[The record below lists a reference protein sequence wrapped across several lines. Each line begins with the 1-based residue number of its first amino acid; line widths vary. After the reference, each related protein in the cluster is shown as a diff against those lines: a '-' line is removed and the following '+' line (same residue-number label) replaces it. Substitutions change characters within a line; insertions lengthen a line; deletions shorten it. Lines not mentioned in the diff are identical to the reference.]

1 MQLYQL
7 ITVLGL
13 CLSQA
18 HAMAITPMHDDAIK
32 SFTMLVTSPDNVL
45 EKSPV
50 FSSVADAVHQ
60 KAHTLDHQ
68 QFHQEIFN
76 MAAPLLNGHEENA
89 VYFAESLMGYRQTAD
104 LLKKNE
110 NPVLKERL
118 QIYRNAVYSQVKD
131 LAHSRPEKFSADAL
145 EKIHSKLMNFLTV
158 KGGVPP
164 SDHAAA
170 LEAFAQK
177 FKESVA
183 HSTSPDSQ
191 IKFEHLSRKAINEQL
206 EKTKSPVLP
215 HPILVDG
222 QYFQGMAS
230 HFSKA
235 HHEPHFS
242 AAVPAGMPVAA
253 TA

>member
-32 SFTMLVTSPDNVL
+32 SLTMLVTSPDNVL

-60 KAHTLDHQ
+60 KARTLDHQ

-89 VYFAESLMGYRQTAD
+89 VYLAESLMGYRQTAD

-131 LAHSRPEKFSADAL
+131 LAHSLPEKFSADAL

-191 IKFEHLSRKAINEQL
+191 IKFEYLSRKAINEQL
-206 EKTKSPVLP
+206 EKTKSPVP
-215 HPILVDG
+215 
-222 QYFQGMAS
+222 